1 MRGVKLFAL
10 TAAALCTIALAG
22 CGEEAGEIRDGVNQ
36 VQEGV
41 DDAQRLREAARDF
54 DVTGAERRVRE
65 AVGDGQPV
73 KDVSCPVR
81 PRINWEL
88 GAVEI
93 ECSAV
98 LDNGGQVTVPV
109 RYVPGEGFSTGRVE
123 AAG

>member
-1 MRGVKLFAL
+1 VRGVKLFAL
-10 TAAALCTIALAG
+10 AAAAICTIALAG
-22 CGEEAGEIRDGVNQ
+22 CGEEAAEIRDNVDQ
-36 VQEGV
+36 VQDGV
-41 DDAQRLREAARDF
+41 RDAERLRDAARDF
-54 DVTGAERRVRE
+54 DVTGAEQRVRQ

>member
-10 TAAALCTIALAG
+10 TAAALCAIALAG
-22 CGEEAGEIRDGVNQ
+22 CGEEAAEIRDNVDQ
-36 VQEGV
+36 VQDGV
-41 DDAQRLREAARDF
+41 RDAERLRDAARDF
-54 DVTGAERRVRE
+54 DVTGAEQRVRA

>member
-10 TAAALCTIALAG
+10 TAAALCAIALAG
-22 CGEEAGEIRDGVNQ
+22 CGEEATEMRDNVDQVQDGVR
-36 VQEGV
+36 
-41 DDAQRLREAARDF
+41 DAERLRDAARDF
-54 DVTGAERRVRE
+54 DITGAEQRVR
-65 AVGDGQPV
+65 ATVGDGQPV
-73 KDVSCPVR
+73 QDVSCPVR